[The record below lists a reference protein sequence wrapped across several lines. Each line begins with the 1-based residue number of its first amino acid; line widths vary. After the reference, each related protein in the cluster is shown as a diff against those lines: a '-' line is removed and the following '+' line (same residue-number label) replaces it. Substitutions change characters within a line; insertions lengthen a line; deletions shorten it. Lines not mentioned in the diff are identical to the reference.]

1 MRDAA
6 MFARE
11 RRLASWY
18 IGIALVALAI
28 GTWFGPLQA
37 LEHAG
42 VNLYPAAS
50 GGITYYQGL
59 TIHGVL
65 NALVWTTFF
74 IVGFFTL
81 TVPYGLNRPL
91 AAPGLNVAGLAL
103 MVLGTALTAFALLTN
118 NGTVLYTF
126 YPPMQAH
133 WTFYLGLTLV
143 VAGSWV
149 PGWGFYLTAWRWR
162 RDHPGERTPI
172 VALASLIT
180 MVLWQI
186 CTLGVAAEMLGM
198 LIPWSVGLLGGT
210 DPLLARTEFWFTGHA
225 LVYFWLLPAYV
236 SWYFMLPKQAGGKLF
251 SEPLARL
258 AFWLFLV
265 LSTPVGLHHQFLDP
279 GISPAWKAVHAF
291 LTYGVFFPS
300 AMTAFTVI
308 ASLEIGARA
317 RGGRG
322 LFGWMRALPWGDP
335 SYAAQNLAM
344 IMFAFGGIGGL
355 VNASYI
361 VNLAVHNTLFVAG
374 HFHLTVAT
382 AVTLT
387 FMGILYWLLP
397 HLTGRQLWAPKLA
410 LAQAYTWFAG
420 MAVMSGAMHLVGLE
434 YVVPRR
440 VSLGSATYVEP
451 AWRSLLSDAAVGGVI
466 LWISAAL
473 FFIVVVGTVLA
484 GARSASRVEMPLA
497 EVYEPA
503 PVPAWL
509 DNWRLW
515 LSFAVLLILLA
526 YGPVLINLIGTAQL
540 SAAGRRVW

>member
-1 MRDAA
+1 

-11 RRLASWY
+11 RALASWY
-18 IGIALVALAI
+18 IAIALVALAL
-28 GTWFGPLQA
+28 GSWFGPLQA

-42 VNLYPAAS
+42 VDLYSSAAP
-50 GGITYYQGL
+50 GISYYQGL
-59 TIHGVL
+59 TLHGVL

-81 TVPYGLNRPL
+81 TVSYGLGRPL
-91 AAPGLNVAGLAL
+91 AAPGLNVAGLIL
-103 MVLGTALTAFALLTN
+103 MGVGVLLAAVALLTN
-118 NGTVLYTF
+118 NATVLYTF

-133 WTFYLGLTLV
+133 WSFYLGLTLV

-149 PGWGFYLTAWRWR
+149 PGWGFFLTYRRWR
-162 RDHPGERTPI
+162 RDHPGDRTPLI
-172 VALASLIT
+172 ALASLIT
-180 MVLWQI
+180 AALWQI
-186 CTLGVAAEMLGM
+186 CTLGVAAEMLSM
-198 LIPWSVGLLGGT
+198 LLPWSLGWLRGT
-210 DPLLARTEFWFTGHA
+210 DPLLARTEFWFMGHA

-279 GISPAWKAVHAF
+279 GIPPAWKAVHGL

-344 IMFAFGGIGGL
+344 ILFAFGGIGGL
-355 VNASYI
+355 VNASYS

-387 FMGILYWLLP
+387 FMGILYWLVP
-397 HLTGRQLWAPKLA
+397 HLGGRALWAPKLA
-410 LAQAYTWFAG
+410 LWQAYTWFVG
-420 MAVMSGAMHLVGLE
+420 MVIMSGAMHLVGLI
-434 YVVPRR
+434 YTVPRR
-440 VSLGSATYVEP
+440 VSLSTATYVEP
-451 AWRSLLSDAAVGGVI
+451 GWQPWLNDAAVGGVI
-466 LWISAAL
+466 LWISLAL
-473 FFIVVVGTVLA
+473 FFIVIIGTVLR
-484 GARSASRVEMPLA
+484 GARSAARVEMPLA
-497 EVYEPA
+497 QVYAPG

-509 DNWRLW
+509 DSWRLW
-515 LSFAVLLILLA
+515 LSFAVLLIVVA

-540 SAAGRRVW
+540 NARGLRVW